1 MESLS
6 AVLIF
11 GYVDEICYILTV
23 KIKPLAT
30 PSGSEICFSAF
41 SKWNFE
47 FLFNFELFKIFFL
60 NFESLLGVKWLK
72 HFASELL
79 ITRINV
85 NYTHSDLST
94 SQ

>member
-41 SKWNFE
+41 SK
-47 FLFNFELFKIFFL
+47 
-60 NFESLLGVKWLK
+60 
-72 HFASELL
+72 
-79 ITRINV
+79 
-85 NYTHSDLST
+85 
-94 SQ
+94 